1 LNLFESNF
9 ELSLKVR
16 FEAPQRAEVILAQG
30 SSLNWRGGS
39 RCAASSVCQPAIA
52 PEGTTMAFRST
63 PRFTR
68 RHPKWA
74 QALLL
79 LATLPTQGQA
89 ADNPAT
95 QTVTVTGGNA
105 ANGVSLAGFGD
116 VPLSRSPFS
125 ATVIGLGLLQDAA
138 ITGIGDLTRLDA
150 GITDAYNAPGYWG
163 QLAVRGFTLDNR
175 YNYRRDGLPIN
186 AETAIAQGN
195 KQTLEILKGTSG
207 LQAGTSAPGGLVN
220 LIVKRPRDEINSISL
235 GYEQDGSF
243 GAAVDVGRRQGGLG
257 WRINASA
264 DRLDPSTHDSRGQRA
279 MLAAAVEAQ
288 LSPGSL
294 LEAEFEWSRQSQPST
309 PGFSLLGNQL
319 PNANSIDP
327 RINLNNQPWSLPVV
341 MAGRTASLR
350 YTQALGAE
358 LNLVVHGMRQR
369 LDSDD
374 RIAFPYGCSAE
385 GNYDRYCSNGSFD
398 LYDFRSEG
406 ERRTSDA
413 LDVSVNGRAQW
424 LGLGHQFNAG
434 VLATRYQARFNRQAY
449 NFAGVGSIDGLSVVP
464 ANATLTDEQTN
475 RDERSTEW
483 HLQDAIT
490 LSPSWSLWAGLR
502 NSQLRR
508 DSVRTDGSRATHY
521 SQSVTT
527 PWLALSHAF
536 NPRDLAY
543 LSWGQGVESEVAPN
557 RPQYSN
563 AGQALPALKSE
574 QIEAGFKHNGGALGW
589 QVAAFDIQR
598 PAWRDVGDCSIV
610 PAGCARTADGQA
622 RHRGIEA
629 EADRRTGAWNLR
641 ASAMALQARRQ
652 GSADAGL
659 NGLRPTNVPAAS
671 LKAQAA
677 YNVAALPGLAL
688 LGFVSHEG
696 ARMVLPDNSIAT
708 PGWTKL
714 DLGLRYSQKLAGA
727 QSLVWRAGIDN
738 LADRRA
744 WKEAPYQYEHAY
756 LYPLAPRTFHASVQA
771 SF

>member
-1 LNLFESNF
+1 
-9 ELSLKVR
+9 
-16 FEAPQRAEVILAQG
+16 
-30 SSLNWRGGS
+30 
-39 RCAASSVCQPAIA
+39 
-52 PEGTTMAFRST
+52 MAFRLT
-63 PRFTR
+63 PRFKLRYPTF
-68 RHPKWA
+68 A
-74 QALLL
+74 QAFLLL
-79 LATLPTQGQA
+79 TTLPVQA
-89 ADNPAT
+89 QSAENTAT
-95 QTVTVTGGNA
+95 QTVTVTGSTA
-105 ANGVSLAGFGD
+105 ATSVGMAGFGD
-116 VPLSRSPFS
+116 IPLTRSPFS
-125 ATVIGLGLLQDAA
+125 ATVIGLGLLHDAA

-150 GITDAYNAPGYWG
+150 GITNAYNALGYWG

-175 YNYRRDGLPIN
+175 YNYRRDGLPVN

-220 LIVKRPRDEINSISL
+220 LVVKRPRDQINSISL

-243 GAAVDVGRRQGGLG
+243 AAAVDIGRRRGGLG

-264 DRLDPSTHDSRGQRA
+264 ERLDPTTHDSRGQRA
-279 MLAAAVEAQ
+279 MVAAAVEAQ
-288 LSPGSL
+288 LNASSL

-319 PNANSIDP
+319 PSANSIDP
-327 RINLNNQPWSLPVV
+327 RINLNNQPWTLPVV

-350 YTQALGAE
+350 YTQALGTDV
-358 LNLVVHGMRQR
+358 NLVAHGMRQR

-374 RIAFPYGCSAE
+374 RIAFPFGLFDPVSYDCAPC
-385 GNYDRYCSNGSFD
+385 DRYASTGKFSIWD
-398 LYDFRSEG
+398 YRSEG

-424 LGLGHQFNAG
+424 LGVGHQFNAG

-449 NFAGVGSIDGLSVVP
+449 NLVGVGSIDGLSVVP
-464 ANATLTDEQTN
+464 ADPTLSDEQTN

-502 NSQLRR
+502 NSQLQR
-508 DSVRTDGSRATHY
+508 DSVRTDGSRTTHY
-521 SQSVTT
+521 TQRFTT

-536 NPRDLAY
+536 SPRDLAY

-557 RPQYSN
+557 RPRYSN

-574 QIEAGFKHNGGALGW
+574 QVEAGYKHNGGMLGW
-589 QVAAFDIQR
+589 QVVAFDIRR
-598 PAWRDVGDCSIV
+598 PVWRDVGDCSIA
-610 PAGCARTADGQA
+610 AGCSRTADGQS
-622 RHRGIEA
+622 RHRGMEA
-629 EADRRTGAWNLR
+629 EADWRSGAWNLR
-641 ASAMALQARRQ
+641 ASAMALQARRE
-652 GSADAGL
+652 GSADASL
-659 NGLRPTNVPAAS
+659 NGLRPTNVPATS

-688 LGFVSHEG
+688 LGFVTHEG
-696 ARMVLPDNSIAT
+696 ERKVLPDNSIAT

-714 DLGLRYSQKLAGA
+714 DLGLRYSQKLAGKPL
-727 QSLVWRAGIDN
+727 LVWRAGIDN

-744 WKEAPYQYEHAY
+744 WKEAPYQYDHAY

>member
-1 LNLFESNF
+1 
-9 ELSLKVR
+9 
-16 FEAPQRAEVILAQG
+16 
-30 SSLNWRGGS
+30 
-39 RCAASSVCQPAIA
+39 
-52 PEGTTMAFRST
+52 MAFRFT
-63 PRFTR
+63 PRFKL
-68 RHPKWA
+68 RHPAFA
-74 QALLL
+74 QAVLL
-79 LATLPTQGQA
+79 LATLPTQAQVA
-89 ADNPAT
+89 ESTAT
-95 QTVTVTGGNA
+95 QTVTVTGSNAGNRV
-105 ANGVSLAGFGD
+105 GVAGFGD
-116 VPLSRSPFS
+116 MPLSRTPFS

-186 AETAIAQGN
+186 AETAVAQGN

-220 LIVKRPRDEINSISL
+220 LVVKRPRDQITSGSL
-235 GYEQDGSF
+235 GYEQDASF

-257 WRINASA
+257 WRINASTE
-264 DRLDPSTHDSRGQRA
+264 RLDPTTHDSRGQRA
-279 MLAAAVEAQ
+279 MVAAAVETQ
-288 LSPGSL
+288 LNASSL
-294 LEAEFEWSRQSQPST
+294 LEVEFEWSRQSQPST
-309 PGFSLLGNQL
+309 PGFSLLDNQL
-319 PNANSIDP
+319 PSANSIDP
-327 RINLNNQPWSLPVV
+327 RINLNNQPWTLPVV
-341 MAGRTASLR
+341 MTGRTASLR
-350 YTQALGAE
+350 YTQALGTDVD
-358 LNLVVHGMRQR
+358 LVAHGMRQR

-374 RIAFPYGCSAE
+374 RIAFPFGLFDPVSYDCAPC
-385 GNYDRYCSNGSFD
+385 DRYASTGKFSIW
-398 LYDFRSEG
+398 DFRSEG

-449 NFAGVGSIDGLSVVP
+449 NLVGVGSIDGLSVVP
-464 ANATLTDEQTN
+464 ADPTLSDEQTH

-502 NSQLRR
+502 NSKLQR

-521 SQSVTT
+521 TQSFTT

-557 RPQYSN
+557 RPRYSN

-574 QIEAGFKHNGGALGW
+574 QVEAGFKHNGGMLVW
-589 QVAAFDIQR
+589 QVAAFDIRR
-598 PAWRDVGDCSIV
+598 PVWRDVGDCSIA
-610 PAGCARTADGQA
+610 AGCSRTADGRA
-622 RHRGIEA
+622 RHRGMEA
-629 EADRRTGAWNLR
+629 EADWRSGAWNLR
-641 ASAMALQARRQ
+641 ASAMSLQARRE
-652 GSADAGL
+652 GSADTSL
-659 NGLRPTNVPAAS
+659 NGLRPTNVPATS
-671 LKAQAA
+671 LKVQAA

-688 LGFVSHEG
+688 LGFVTHEG
-696 ARMVLPDNSIAT
+696 ERMVLPDNSIAT

-714 DLGLRYSQKLAGA
+714 DLGLRYSQKLTGK
-727 QSLVWRAGIDN
+727 QLLVWRMGIDN

-744 WKEAPYQYEHAY
+744 WKEAPYQYDHAY

-771 SF
+771 IF

>member
-1 LNLFESNF
+1 
-9 ELSLKVR
+9 
-16 FEAPQRAEVILAQG
+16 
-30 SSLNWRGGS
+30 
-39 RCAASSVCQPAIA
+39 
-52 PEGTTMAFRST
+52 MAFRFA
-63 PRFTR
+63 PRFKL
-68 RHPKWA
+68 RHPAFA
-74 QALLL
+74 QAVLL
-79 LATLPTQGQA
+79 LATLPTQAQVA
-89 ADNPAT
+89 ESTAT
-95 QTVTVTGGNA
+95 QTVTVTGSNAGNRV
-105 ANGVSLAGFGD
+105 GVAGFGD
-116 VPLSRSPFS
+116 IALSRTPFS

-186 AETAIAQGN
+186 AETAVAQGN

-220 LIVKRPRDEINSISL
+220 LVVKRPRDQITSGSL
-235 GYEQDGSF
+235 GYEQDASF

-264 DRLDPSTHDSRGQRA
+264 ERLDPTTHDSRGQRA
-279 MLAAAVEAQ
+279 MVAAAVEAQ
-288 LSPGSL
+288 LNASSL

-319 PNANSIDP
+319 PSANSIDP
-327 RINLNNQPWSLPVV
+327 RINLNNQPWTLPVV

-350 YTQALGAE
+350 YTQALGADV
-358 LNLVVHGMRQR
+358 NLVAHGMRQR

-374 RIAFPYGCSAE
+374 RIAFPFGLFNPVSYDCAPC
-385 GNYDRYCSNGSFD
+385 DRYASTGKFSIW
-398 LYDFRSEG
+398 DFRSER

-424 LGLGHQFNAG
+424 LGVGHQFNAG
-434 VLATRYQARFNRQAY
+434 VLATRYQARFNRQGY
-449 NFAGVGSIDGLSVVP
+449 NLVGVGSIDGLSVVP
-464 ANATLTDEQTN
+464 ADPTLSDEQTH
-475 RDERSTEW
+475 RHERSTEW

-502 NSQLRR
+502 NSQLQR

-521 SQSVTT
+521 TQSFTT

-536 NPRDLAY
+536 SPRDLAY

-557 RPQYSN
+557 RPRYSN

-574 QIEAGFKHNGGALGW
+574 QVEAGFKHNDGTLGW
-589 QVAAFDIQR
+589 QVAAFDIRR
-598 PAWRDVGDCSIV
+598 PVWRDVGDCSV
-610 PAGCARTADGQA
+610 AAGCSRTADGQA
-622 RHRGIEA
+622 RHRGMEA
-629 EADRRTGAWNLR
+629 EADWRSGAWNLR
-641 ASAMALQARRQ
+641 ASAMALQARRE
-652 GSADAGL
+652 GSADTSL
-659 NGLRPTNVPAAS
+659 NGLRPTNVPATS

-688 LGFVSHEG
+688 LGFVTHEG
-696 ARMVLPDNSIAT
+696 ERMVLPDNSIAT

-714 DLGLRYSQKLAGA
+714 DLGLRYSQKLAGK
-727 QSLVWRAGIDN
+727 QLLVWRAGIDN

-744 WKEAPYQYEHAY
+744 WKEAPYQYDHAY

>member
-1 LNLFESNF
+1 M
-9 ELSLKVR
+9 
-16 FEAPQRAEVILAQG
+16 
-30 SSLNWRGGS
+30 
-39 RCAASSVCQPAIA
+39 AI
-52 PEGTTMAFRST
+52 RST
-63 PRFTR
+63 PHFKIR
-68 RHPKWA
+68 RPAFA
-74 QALLL
+74 QAVLL
-79 LATLPTQGQA
+79 LAALPAQA
-89 ADNPAT
+89 QAQPADNTGT
-95 QTVTVTGGNA
+95 QTVIVTGSNA
-105 ANGVSLAGFGD
+105 AHSVGVAGFGD
-116 VPLSRSPFS
+116 IPLSRSPFS
-125 ATVIGLGLLQDAA
+125 ATVIGLGRLQDAA

-220 LIVKRPRDEINSISL
+220 LVIKRPRDPVNSVSL
-235 GYEQDGSF
+235 GYEQDGSL
-243 GAAVDVGRRQGGLG
+243 GAAVDVSRRQGGLG

-264 DRLDPSTHDSRGQRA
+264 DRLDPTTHDSQGQRA
-279 MLAAAVEAQ
+279 LLAVAVEAQ
-288 LSPGSL
+288 LSAGSL

-319 PNANSIDP
+319 PNANRIDP
-327 RINLNNQPWSLPVV
+327 RTNLNNQPWSLPVV

-350 YTQALGAE
+350 YNQALGAD
-358 LNLVVHGMRQR
+358 LNLVAHAMRQR
-369 LDSDD
+369 LNSDD
-374 RIAFPYGCSAE
+374 RIAFPFGLFDPVSYDCAPC
-385 GNYDRYCSNGSFD
+385 DRYSSAGKFSVW
-398 LYDFRSEG
+398 DFRSDG

-413 LDVSVNGRAQW
+413 LDVSINGRAQW

-449 NFAGVGSIDGLSVVP
+449 NLVGVGSIDGLSVVP
-464 ANATLTDEQTN
+464 ADATLSDEQTH

-490 LSPSWSLWAGLR
+490 LSPRWSLWAGLR
-502 NSQLRR
+502 NSRLQR
-508 DSVRTDGSRATHY
+508 DSVRTDGSRATHTT
-521 SQSVTT
+521 QSVTT
-527 PWLALSHAF
+527 PWLALSHAL

-557 RPQYSN
+557 RKQYSN
-563 AGQALPALKSE
+563 AGQALPAIKSE
-574 QIEAGFKHNGGALGW
+574 QIEAGFKHSDAGLGW

-598 PAWRDVGDCSIV
+598 PAWRDVGDCSI
-610 PAGCARTADGQA
+610 PAGCARRIDGQA

-629 EADRRTGAWNLR
+629 EADWRTGAWNLR
-641 ASAMALQARRQ
+641 ASAMALRARRK
-652 GSADAGL
+652 GSADASL
-659 NGLRPTNVPAAS
+659 NGLRPTNVPTAS

-688 LGFVSHEG
+688 LGFVTHEG
-696 ARMVLPDNSIAT
+696 ERMVLPDNSIAT

-714 DLGLRYSQKLAGA
+714 DLGLRYSQKLAGK
-727 QSLVWRAGIDN
+727 QLLVWRAGIDN

>member
-1 LNLFESNF
+1 
-9 ELSLKVR
+9 
-16 FEAPQRAEVILAQG
+16 
-30 SSLNWRGGS
+30 
-39 RCAASSVCQPAIA
+39 
-52 PEGTTMAFRST
+52 MAFRFT
-63 PRFTR
+63 PRLKL
-68 RHPKWA
+68 RHPALA
-74 QALLL
+74 QAVLL
-79 LATLPTQGQA
+79 LATLPTQAQVA
-89 ADNPAT
+89 ESTAT
-95 QTVTVTGGNA
+95 QTVTVTGSNAGNRV
-105 ANGVSLAGFGD
+105 GVAGFGD
-116 VPLSRSPFS
+116 IPLSRIPFS

-186 AETAIAQGN
+186 AETAVAQGN

-220 LIVKRPRDEINSISL
+220 LVVKRPRDQITSGSL
-235 GYEQDGSF
+235 GYEQDASF

-257 WRINASA
+257 WRINASTE
-264 DRLDPSTHDSRGQRA
+264 RLDPTTHDSRGQRA
-279 MLAAAVEAQ
+279 MVAAAVETQ
-288 LSPGSL
+288 LNASSL
-294 LEAEFEWSRQSQPST
+294 LEVEFEWSRQSQPST
-309 PGFSLLGNQL
+309 PGFSLLDNQL
-319 PNANSIDP
+319 PSANSIDP
-327 RINLNNQPWSLPVV
+327 RINLNNQPWTLPVV

-350 YTQALGAE
+350 YTQALGTDVD
-358 LNLVVHGMRQR
+358 LVAHGMRQR

-374 RIAFPYGCSAE
+374 RIAFPFGLFDPVSYDCAPC
-385 GNYDRYCSNGSFD
+385 DRYASTGKFSIW
-398 LYDFRSEG
+398 DFRSEG

-449 NFAGVGSIDGLSVVP
+449 NLVGVGSIDGLSVVP
-464 ANATLTDEQTN
+464 ADPTLSDEQTH

-502 NSQLRR
+502 NSKLQR

-521 SQSVTT
+521 IQCFTT

-557 RPQYSN
+557 RPRYSN

-574 QIEAGFKHNGGALGW
+574 QVEAGFKHNGGMLAW
-589 QVAAFDIQR
+589 QVAAFDIRR
-598 PAWRDVGDCSIV
+598 PVWRDVGDCSIA
-610 PAGCARTADGQA
+610 AGCSRTADGRA
-622 RHRGIEA
+622 RHRGMEA
-629 EADRRTGAWNLR
+629 EADWRSGAWNLR
-641 ASAMALQARRQ
+641 ASAMALLARRE
-652 GSADAGL
+652 GSADTSL
-659 NGLRPTNVPAAS
+659 NGLRPTNVPATS

-688 LGFVSHEG
+688 LGFVTHEG
-696 ARMVLPDNSIAT
+696 ERMVLPDNSIAT

-714 DLGLRYSQKLAGA
+714 DLGLRYSQKLTGK
-727 QSLVWRAGIDN
+727 QLLVWRTGIDN

-744 WKEAPYQYEHAY
+744 WKEAPYQYDHAY